1 MLRIIFL
8 SLTTKDEGYFL
19 NLVKGGKIYMQE
31 EVRNNT
37 YSGGPLS
44 GLFRNCGCNNNGC
57 GCGGDSTILFFL
69 IVFLLLFT
77 NFGCCCNN
85 N

>member
-1 MLRIIFL
+1 
-8 SLTTKDEGYFL
+8 
-19 NLVKGGKIYMQE
+19 MQD

-37 YSGGPLS
+37 CSGGPLS
-44 GLFRNCGCNNNGC
+44 GLFRNCGCNDDSGC
-57 GCGGDSTILFFL
+57 GCGDTTILFFL

-85 N
+85 

>member
-1 MLRIIFL
+1 MHTIYCKI
-8 SLTTKDEGYFL
+8 
-19 NLVKGGKIYMQE
+19 VKGGKYYMQE

-44 GLFRNCGCNNNGC
+44 GLFRNCGCGNNNNGC
-57 GCGGDSTILFFL
+57 GCSDTSILFFL

-77 NFGCCCNN
+77 NCGCCNN
-85 N
+85 

>member
-1 MLRIIFL
+1 
-8 SLTTKDEGYFL
+8 
-19 NLVKGGKIYMQE
+19 MQE

-44 GLFRNCGCNNNGC
+44 GLFRNCGCNNNNNGC
-57 GCGGDSTILFFL
+57 SCGGDSTILFFL

-77 NFGCCCNN
+77 NCGCGGCCNN
-85 N
+85 

>member
-1 MLRIIFL
+1 
-8 SLTTKDEGYFL
+8 
-19 NLVKGGKIYMQE
+19 MQE

-57 GCGGDSTILFFL
+57 GDSTILFFL

-77 NFGCCCNN
+77 NFGCCGNN

>member
-1 MLRIIFL
+1 
-8 SLTTKDEGYFL
+8 
-19 NLVKGGKIYMQE
+19 MQE

-44 GLFRNCGCNNNGC
+44 GLFRNCGCNNSNNGC

-77 NFGCCCNN
+77 NCGCGGCCNN
-85 N
+85 

>member
-1 MLRIIFL
+1 
-8 SLTTKDEGYFL
+8 
-19 NLVKGGKIYMQE
+19 MQE

-44 GLFRNCGCNNNGC
+44 GLFRNCGCGNNNGC
-57 GCGGDSTILFFL
+57 GCGCGDSTILFFL

-85 N
+85 